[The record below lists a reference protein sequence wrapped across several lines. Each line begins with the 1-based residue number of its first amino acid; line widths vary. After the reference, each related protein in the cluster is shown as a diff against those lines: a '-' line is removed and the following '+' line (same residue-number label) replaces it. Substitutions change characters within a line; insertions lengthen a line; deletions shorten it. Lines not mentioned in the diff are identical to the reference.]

1 MMKFFKAFGP
11 MILTI
16 VGVVLMLSSFFFYE
30 NLNVLQSML
39 VFGLWFLFI
48 PVLAWPKEN
57 DMSIRYRIRKK
68 EYASA
73 MLLSFLKIMMLV
85 YCPLLAIFYLCKS
98 AIVIW
103 ALLSSVG
110 FAALALL
117 AFIVIAF
124 IEVIGS
130 MYEDAIKKYRS

>member
-48 PVLAWPKEN
+48 PVLAWSKEN
-57 DMSIRYRIRKK
+57 DMSIRCRIRKK